1 MYLKRLGLEQFRC
14 YDRLSIDF
22 GPGLSVLA
30 GANASGKTSVLE
42 AIFLLATTK
51 SHRTSS
57 DRELVQWGQDWARAG
72 GVFQTDQRGEVSLR
86 VTLHDR
92 RRDSD
97 ANGSRKT
104 IEVNSVPR
112 RRLAQIVGQTSVVL
126 FGPDDLEL
134 VKGSPGTR
142 RRFMNTAIAQVR
154 PAYLA
159 DLMRYRR
166 AVRQRNECLK
176 SIVARGLPDEMLYPW
191 DSQLIQSAAQLSMDR
206 AEFVRALA
214 PHVRHVHQRLSA
226 GSEQIDIE
234 YNSDLAQAHS
244 LSESRDLMQELMQ
257 VGLARDKALGRT
269 SRGPHRDDIIVR
281 MAGKSVRTFG
291 SQGQQRTAALSLK
304 LAEATVVREW
314 SHESP
319 IVLLDD
325 CLSELDTQRAREVLA
340 LTHSVQ
346 QVIVTT
352 AAWDRLLQEYA
363 TAATVFD
370 VVEADIRER

>member
-1 MYLKRLGLEQFRC
+1 VYLKRLGLEQFRC

-214 PHVRHVHQRLSA
+214 PHVRQVHQRLSA

-244 LSESRDLMQELMQ
+244 LGESRDLMQELMQ